1 MKDAD
6 LPALRLD
13 LAERSKWN
21 IGYFVAGC
29 LLWLAIFVL
38 GRLLPVTDARFA
50 WIAATFFT
58 LPVAVAASKM
68 LKADPFCTDNEL
80 GRLVGHTHMS
90 VIGLSLPIVVMLC
103 LIDPEARILA
113 MAILYC
119 IDFYVMSWAFGSRL
133 FAIHAAVRTVL
144 VSVIWF
150 AAPEWRLSLL
160 PLTVAALYLVTVA
173 AIPLFRRRSAGGAP
187 RLNRLTRARRDFA
200 VDP

>member
-1 MKDAD
+1 MMKDAD

-13 LAERSKWN
+13 LAERSQWN

-29 LLWLAIFVL
+29 LLWLAIFVA
-38 GRLLPVTDARFA
+38 GRLLPVADARFA

-58 LPVAVAASKM
+58 LPVAVAVSRL

-80 GRLVGHTHMS
+80 GRLVGYTHMS
-90 VIGLSLPIVVMLC
+90 VIGLSLPIVLMLC
-103 LIDPEARILA
+103 LIDPEAQILA

-133 FAIHAAVRTVL
+133 FGIHAVVRTAL
-144 VSVIWF
+144 VSAIWF

-160 PLTVAALYLVTVA
+160 PLAVAALYLVTVV
-173 AIPLFRRRSAGGAP
+173 AIPLFRRKWLAAHRSAA
-187 RLNRLTRARRDFA
+187 ASA
-200 VDP
+200 